1 MRLSEAFEHHVEHPE
16 IELICRVYNIN
27 FGYNKELL
35 DKCPVL
41 KEYMIFVDYVRENHK
56 ENDYENLQDA
66 IERAIDRCIEEN
78 VLREFFMEHRSEVV
92 KVMQLDYT
100 FDRQIMLEREEA
112 RTEGRKDGLEEGQ
125 AKEIIEMGQEFGWT
139 DAAILERL
147 QKKLDVSLET
157 AAGYLKQYGK
167 TLV

>member
-1 MRLSEAFEHHVEHPE
+1 MRLSDAFERSVEHPE

-100 FDRQIMLEREEA
+100 FDRQIMLEREDA
-112 RTEGRKDGLEEGQ
+112 IREEKERSIQ
-125 AKEIIEMGQEFGWT
+125 TTIVLLQELMHPKEICLGQ
-139 DAAILERL
+139 L
-147 QKKLDVSLET
+147 QEKY
-157 AAGYLKQYGK
+157 GLKEEEAEAYMRK
-167 TLV
+167 YWKPE